1 MKRYSTTLPMVAVL
15 MFFVCSAVAQ
25 EKEAK
30 KTSDKS
36 NMEKSAMSDSK
47 GKEIVVMET
56 SMGTIELEMFRS
68 DAPKTVENFVQLAK
82 KGYYNGII
90 FHRVIDNFMIQGGD
104 PTGTGTAGESIY
116 GAKFDDE
123 ISPNRKFDRAGL
135 LAMANAGK
143 SSDGHG
149 TNGSQFF
156 VTLIPTTWLNG
167 NHTIF
172 GEVVGGMDVVKAIG
186 KVQVKKPG
194 DKPVKDVVMKSVY
207 LKGDKPAK
215 ADEHKH

>member
-1 MKRYSTTLPMVAVL
+1 MKHIITALTLVAAFLFVLGTST
-15 MFFVCSAVAQ
+15 AQ
-25 EKEAK
+25 EKGAK

-36 NMEKSAMSDSK
+36 TTEKSAMSDSK

-56 SMGTIELEMFRS
+56 SMGTIEIEMYRA

-104 PTGTGTAGESIY
+104 PTGTGMGGESIY

-123 ISPNRKFDRAGL
+123 INPKYKFDKEGI

-143 SSDGHG
+143 TRDGHG

-156 VTLIPTTWLNG
+156 ITLVPTPWLNG

-172 GEVVGGMDVVKAIG
+172 GQVVAGMDVVKAIG
-186 KVQVKKPG
+186 KVQVSKPG
-194 DKPVKDVVMKSVY
+194 DKPVKDVVMKSVH
-207 LKGDKPAK
+207 LKGEKGAAAPA
-215 ADEHKH
+215 HK